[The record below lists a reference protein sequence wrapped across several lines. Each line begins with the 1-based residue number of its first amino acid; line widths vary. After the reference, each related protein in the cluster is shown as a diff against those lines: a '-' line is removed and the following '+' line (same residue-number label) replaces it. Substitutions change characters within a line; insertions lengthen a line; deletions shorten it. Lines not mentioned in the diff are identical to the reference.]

1 VFSPQRLL
9 LHALLNGLGEAVRRN
24 DGLTADRYYR
34 RVRMM
39 GRHFE
44 TNPALSNALERLLL
58 ASDQWLAKP
67 AERYAVGQQVLELI
81 ESVLDLL

>member
-24 DGLTADRYYR
+24 DGSMADRYHR
-34 RVRMM
+34 RVHMI

-44 TNPALSNALERLLL
+44 TNPALRNALERLLL
-58 ASDQWLAKP
+58 ASDQWLANP
-67 AERYAVGQQVLELI
+67 AERYAAGQQVLELI

>member
-1 VFSPQRLL
+1 
-9 LHALLNGLGEAVRRN
+9 
-24 DGLTADRYYR
+24 
-34 RVRMM
+34 MM

-44 TNPALSNALERLLL
+44 TIPALSNALERLLL

-81 ESVLDLL
+81 ESVLALL